1 MVGGWGGGGGGGRV
15 KRRRVFTVD
24 YCYSHP
30 LPPLPP
36 VYLLAPNLVPKEF
49 NGVGDLGGGGVWEG
63 LFKLGVLQVPKQDY
77 YIYIDLTVRFT
88 RLLIT
93 KTNVCL
99 CVTALATKR

>member
-1 MVGGWGGGGGGGRV
+1 MGGGRV

-30 LPPLPP
+30 LPPLPQ

-49 NGVGDLGGGGVWEG
+49 NGVGDWLGGRGEG
-63 LFKLGVLQVPKQDY
+63 LFKLGVLQAPKQDY
-77 YIYIDLTVRFT
+77 YRYIDLTVLLT

-93 KTNVCL
+93 ETNVCL
-99 CVTALATKR
+99 CECVTALATKG